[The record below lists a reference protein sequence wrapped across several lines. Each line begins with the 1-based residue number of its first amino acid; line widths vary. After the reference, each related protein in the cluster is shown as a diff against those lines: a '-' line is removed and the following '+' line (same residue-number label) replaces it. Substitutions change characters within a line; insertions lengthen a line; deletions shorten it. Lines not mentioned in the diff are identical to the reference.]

1 MWRVEAPKHAN
12 AHDYFMHEILAFA
25 ALHKAYQQP
34 SDQRQP
40 YYACGIHHQDLAI
53 RGVRERLH
61 NVTNE
66 EAPAIVAT
74 STLLTLSVFASTG
87 FEAQSAP
94 TTAVVDGIDSIMN
107 AFHLMQG
114 MGHVLALAQ
123 AAVRES
129 FVGPMLR
136 DPTEPTASQPMLQE
150 LKDHLPAL
158 TAFIGNKTDLPEAER
173 KLYLT
178 TMAYFEPALQISL
191 PPRVDNRELRFLF
204 FWPLHLDPEFME
216 SLRQRRSGAIA
227 ILMHFAVVLLAAEP
241 RYWFMEDWGH
251 RVMKACQK
259 VIDQSWIP
267 AVQWPLSFLD
277 QVPTWDLFANLT
289 RQGQSSGPLTNTSS
303 TLRQPTVIPQQEPT
317 PMGSSASH
325 GEAPQPFSLQLQG
338 TKYAVQMGSAVDEQV
353 PDED

>member
-1 MWRVEAPKHAN
+1 MWRVEAPKEAN

-34 SDQRQP
+34 LDQRQP

-61 NVTNE
+61 NVTND

-87 FEAQSAP
+87 FEAQIAP
-94 TTAVVDGIDSIMN
+94 TAAAIDGIDSIMN

-129 FVGPMLR
+129 FIGPMLR
-136 DPTEPTASQPMLQE
+136 DPSELTASQPMLQE
-150 LKDHLPAL
+150 LKDHLPGL
-158 TAFIGNKTDLPEAER
+158 IAFIEGKPDLSVAKR
-173 KLYLT
+173 NLYLET
-178 TMAYFEPALQISL
+178 IAYFEPALQMSL

-227 ILMHFAVVLLAAEP
+227 ILMYFATVLLAAEP
-241 RYWFMEDWGH
+241 RYWFMEGWGH
-251 RVMKACQK
+251 RVMKACHK
-259 VIDQSWIP
+259 VLDQSWMP

-277 QVPTWDLFANLT
+277 QVQSWDLFANLT
-289 RQGQSSGPLTNTSS
+289 RQGQSSRPSTDTSY
-303 TLRQPTVIPQQEPT
+303 TRQPTVIPQRGT
-317 PMGSSASH
+317 PSMGSSSTSY

-338 TKYAVQMGSAVDEQV
+338 TKYAARMGSAVDEPV
-353 PDED
+353 PEDD

>member
-1 MWRVEAPKHAN
+1 MWRVEAPKQAN
-12 AHDYFMHEILAFA
+12 AHDYLMHELLAFA

-34 SDQRQP
+34 LDQRQP

-61 NVTNE
+61 NVTDD

-87 FEAQSAP
+87 FEAQTAP
-94 TTAVVDGIDSIMN
+94 TAAAVNDIDSIMN

-136 DPTEPTASQPMLQE
+136 DPTEPSASQPMLQD

-158 TAFIGNKTDLPEAER
+158 IKFIEGKTDLPEVER

-178 TMAYFEPALQISL
+178 TITYFEPALQVSL
-191 PPRVDNRELRFLF
+191 PPWVDNRELRFLF

-216 SLRQRRSGAIA
+216 CLRQRRSGAIA
-227 ILMHFAVVLLAAEP
+227 ILMHFAIVLIAAEP
-241 RYWFMEDWGH
+241 RYWFMEEWGH
-251 RVMKACQK
+251 RVMKACYE
-259 VIDQSWIP
+259 VIDQSWLS
-267 AVQWPLSFLD
+267 AAQWPLSFLS
-277 QVPTWDLFANLT
+277 QGQTWDLFANLAS
-289 RQGQSSGPLTNTSS
+289 QGQSSGPSTFMSS
-303 TLRQPTVIPQQEPT
+303 TVRQPTVIPRQQPT
-317 PMGSSASH
+317 PMGSSTSH
-325 GEAPQPFSLQLQG
+325 TETSQPFSLQLQG
-338 TKYAVQMGSAVDEQV
+338 TKYTVQMGSAVDKPV